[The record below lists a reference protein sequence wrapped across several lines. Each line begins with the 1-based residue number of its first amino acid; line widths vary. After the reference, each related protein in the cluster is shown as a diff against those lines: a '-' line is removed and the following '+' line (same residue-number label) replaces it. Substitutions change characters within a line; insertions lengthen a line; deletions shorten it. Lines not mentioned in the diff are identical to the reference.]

1 MGLKIP
7 SRYTYSNINNKIDQL
22 YATNNY
28 SFINYDIVN
37 ENGRNILKL
46 NVAEDQN
53 RIFMKFGLHYDEV
66 LKQVFWQ
73 TLPQKSFIQNSNA
86 SLDVVFGDKPRYYF
100 NYLMDNG
107 YIPGFGIYSS
117 GMKLDLKIRMQMY
130 TKTGIGS
137 GMKFISSRYGKTDTP
152 SEED

>member
-7 SRYTYSNINNKIDQL
+7 SRYTYSNINNKIDRL

-66 LKQVFWQ
+66 FKTGLLANLTAKRALF
-73 TLPQKSFIQNSNA
+73 KNSNA

-117 GMKLDLKIRMQMY
+117 GMKLRSKR
-130 TKTGIGS
+130 S
-137 GMKFISSRYGKTDTP
+137 GCKCIPKLELVP
-152 SEED
+152 E